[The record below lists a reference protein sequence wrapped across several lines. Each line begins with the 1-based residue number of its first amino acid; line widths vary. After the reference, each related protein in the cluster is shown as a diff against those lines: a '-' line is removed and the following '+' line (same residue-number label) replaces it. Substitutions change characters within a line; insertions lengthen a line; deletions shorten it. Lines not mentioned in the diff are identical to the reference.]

1 MRSGGDYMFFFFS
14 SRSRHTRCALVTGV
28 QTCALPIFLAK
39 SPEGATS
46 LGIDTG
52 ARAAMRGQLGD
63 RSAAGVT
70 ALADTLKADVARV
83 RAFDKA
89 GLAHPTRTSLAVV
102 DSASDPAP
110 TGFGL
115 PDCDCAGGGWRHTPH
130 GVNEHYGA

>member
-1 MRSGGDYMFFFFS
+1 MRISDWS
-14 SRSRHTRCALVTGV
+14 SDVCSSE
-28 QTCALPIFLAK
+28 LPKSDARQLLDSVADNLLAK

-89 GLAHPTRTSLAVV
+89 GLDHQKRTSLAVV
-102 DSASDPAP
+102 ESAYDVALASFP
-110 TGFGL
+110 L
-115 PDCDCAGGGWRHTPH
+115 PSVDLAVGRLSHTPYVGH
-130 GVNEHYGA
+130 QKVRA

>member
-89 GLAHPTRTSLAVV
+89 GLDHQTRTSDRKSTRLNY
-102 DSASDPAP
+102 S
-110 TGFGL
+110 
-115 PDCDCAGGGWRHTPH
+115 H
-130 GVNEHYGA
+130 

>member
-1 MRSGGDYMFFFFS
+1 MRISDWS
-14 SRSRHTRCALVTGV
+14 SDVCSSE
-28 QTCALPIFLAK
+28 LPKSDARQLLDSVADNLLAK

-89 GLAHPTRTSLAVV
+89 GLDHQTRDRKSTRLNS
-102 DSASDPAP
+102 S
-110 TGFGL
+110 
-115 PDCDCAGGGWRHTPH
+115 H
-130 GVNEHYGA
+130 

>member
-1 MRSGGDYMFFFFS
+1 MRISDWS
-14 SRSRHTRCALVTGV
+14 SDVCSSE
-28 QTCALPIFLAK
+28 LPKSDARQLLDSVADNLLAK

-70 ALADTLKADVARV
+70 ALADTLQADVPRV

-89 GLAHPTRTSLAVV
+89 GLDHQTRTSLPVVESAYDVALAGFPLPYCPVTAHTQAVAERQRV
-102 DSASDPAP
+102 S
-110 TGFGL
+110 
-115 PDCDCAGGGWRHTPH
+115 
-130 GVNEHYGA
+130 